1 MDVGNLISGSSA
13 FSKSS
18 LNIWKFLGH
27 VLLKLSLENFEH
39 YFTSVWDESNCV
51 VNTCV
56 YVGVYGAYAYVCM
69 YAYVYICM
77 YVCICVCAYVNTY
90 VCICICECTCIFTQ
104 AAVRGYCCKWSS
116 IVITRF
122 TCHLQ
127 ERCPNGMIPPPIISA
142 NFGVTWS
149 LTREVTSTD
158 AFVKSLNWK
167 VGEERGR
174 APWRGPSEVTP
185 GSFHNEVNPGAGG
198 WEWHFRTP
206 PRPVLLWELIQ
217 TSSSIHMF
225 TRYWGMSGLQ
235 RITIHHP
242 WSPVSTAG
250 GRKHMKLYTG
260 GEKCIKS
267 QKRALFRF
275 QRWLGNLNN
284 LEVGL
289 VKPKEPVNAVI
300 KKKKKEKQTHPW
312 L

>member
-1 MDVGNLISGSSA
+1 MCMWVYMVHMCMFVCMHMCIY
-13 FSKSS
+13 
-18 LNIWKFLGH
+18 
-27 VLLKLSLENFEH
+27 V
-39 YFTSVWDESNCV
+39 CM
-51 VNTCV
+51 CV
-56 YVGVYGAYAYVCM
+56 YVCLHM
-69 YAYVYICM
+69 WIHMC
-77 YVCICVCAYVNTY
+77 VCICVCM
-90 VCICICECTCIFTQ
+90 CIFTQ
-104 AAVRGYCCKWSS
+104 AAVRGYCSKWSS
-116 IVITRF
+116 IVIAHF

-149 LTREVTSTD
+149 LRREVTSTD

-167 VGEERGR
+167 VGEERSR

-206 PRPVLLWELIQ
+206 PHPVLLWELIQ
-217 TSSSIHMF
+217 TSSSTHMF
-225 TRYWGMSGLQ
+225 THYWGMSGLQ
-235 RITIHHP
+235 PITIHHP

-284 LEVGL
+284 LEVWCG
-289 VKPKEPVNAVI
+289 KTKR
-300 KKKKKEKQTHPW
+300 TSHCSY
-312 L
+312 